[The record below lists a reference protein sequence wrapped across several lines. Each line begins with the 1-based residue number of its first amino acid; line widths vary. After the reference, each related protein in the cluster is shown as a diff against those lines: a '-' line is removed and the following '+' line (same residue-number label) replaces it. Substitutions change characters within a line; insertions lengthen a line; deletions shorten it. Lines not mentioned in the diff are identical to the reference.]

1 MTSQPVKQIITT
13 YILPNI
19 SRSKD
24 NQIMKSGE
32 LIEYKTRNF
41 FLKNLSQNV
50 VENYFENL
58 F

>member
-19 SRSKD
+19 SRGKD
-24 NQIMKSGE
+24 NQIMKSGQ

-41 FLKNLSQNV
+41 FLKNLLQNV
-50 VENYFENL
+50 VEKL